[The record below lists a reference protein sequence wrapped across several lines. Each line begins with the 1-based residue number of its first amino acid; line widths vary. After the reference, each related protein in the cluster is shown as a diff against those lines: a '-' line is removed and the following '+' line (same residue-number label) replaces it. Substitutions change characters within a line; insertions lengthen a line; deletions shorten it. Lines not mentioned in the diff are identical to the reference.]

1 MCSRLKPNNLTRETY
16 LANTS
21 CFSPNTDHY
30 YSLVIWTSVEPT
42 LGVIGACLPTLRP
55 VFKGMSPESVIGSI
69 RSALSLRS
77 FRSGQSAHEAKPE
90 HDREDREA
98 LHHEDIG
105 DKKGSLGDISNGSG
119 DMEAGIHLVDQ
130 SPQRLQGTPWGVQN
144 TISKGAT
151 DTQYYPGIETERD
164 RLEQGGGIM
173 IDKSFNQKFED
184 KV

>member
-1 MCSRLKPNNLTRETY
+1 
-16 LANTS
+16 
-21 CFSPNTDHY
+21 
-30 YSLVIWTSVEPT
+30 
-42 LGVIGACLPTLRP
+42 
-55 VFKGMSPESVIGSI
+55 MSPESVIGSI

-90 HDREDREA
+90 SDREDREA

-105 DKKGSLGDISNGSG
+105 DKKGSIGDISNGSG
-119 DMEAGIHLVDQ
+119 DMEAGIHMVDQ
-130 SPQRLQGTPWGVQN
+130 PPHRVQGTPWGVQN